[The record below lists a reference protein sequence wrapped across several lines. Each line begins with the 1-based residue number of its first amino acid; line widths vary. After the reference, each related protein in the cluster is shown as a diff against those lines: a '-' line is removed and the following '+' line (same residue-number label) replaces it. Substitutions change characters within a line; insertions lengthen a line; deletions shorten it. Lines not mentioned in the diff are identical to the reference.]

1 MTTCDKQ
8 HRRRLPS
15 RHFANFAMFKHQ
27 NTVLTAVVIIGDLA
41 LTAAAFCL
49 AFGLRFYSGMFF
61 PIKAPELTPYLVVL
75 GFVLPLWLGLFLSV
89 KLYESRRND
98 SVFADAQPLFLSIAL
113 GVIFISAFTFFYR
126 PVAFSRL
133 MFLLFGVLNFCLIF
147 AERIVIRSV
156 LHSIRRRGYN
166 SRRVL
171 VVGAGDLG
179 LRVVQTIQA
188 HPEMGYEIVG
198 FLDDYLTNG
207 VYKDSHGLEV
217 LGKTAAVEEVV
228 EKFNVNHVI
237 VALPM
242 QAIRKISNI
251 VRICEREGV
260 ATDIVPDFFKF
271 IQPRTRVQSFAG
283 LPLVSVRFTP
293 VDSFSYRILKRTFDV
308 VFSCVVLLLAAPLML
323 LIALGVKLT
332 SPGPVFFMQERIGA
346 NRRPFRMLKFRTMA
360 AGAEKFDEQAGLGMR
375 NDPRVTP
382 LGCFLR
388 YWSLD
393 ELPQFWN
400 VLRGDMSIVGPRPE
414 RTFHAQQ
421 FKNEIPNY
429 MIRHQ
434 VKTGITGWAQ
444 VNGWRGDTSITKRV
458 EHDLFYI
465 ENWSFWLDLKIIA
478 KTLLHGMSNGN
489 A

>member
-1 MTTCDKQ
+1 
-8 HRRRLPS
+8 
-15 RHFANFAMFKHQ
+15 MFKHQ
-27 NTVLTAVVIIGDLA
+27 NTVLTAFVIVGDLVI
-41 LTAAAFCL
+41 TAAAFGL
-49 AFGLRFYSGMFF
+49 AFWLRFYAGVF
-61 PIKAPELTPYLVVL
+61 PPTVKAPELMPYLVVL
-75 GFVLPLWLGLFLSV
+75 GFVLPLWLALFSSV
-89 KLYESRRND
+89 KLYKSRRND
-98 SVFADAQPLFLSIAL
+98 SVFADAAPLILSIVL
-113 GVIFISAFTFFYR
+113 GGVFISAFTFFYR

-133 MFLLFGVLNFCLIF
+133 AFLLFGLLNFCLIF
-147 AERIVIRSV
+147 AERIAIRSM
-156 LHSIRRRGYN
+156 LHYLRRRGYN
-166 SRRVL
+166 MRRVL

-188 HPEMGYEIVG
+188 HPEMGYKIVG
-198 FLDDYLTNG
+198 FLDDYLSNG
-207 VYKDSHGLEV
+207 VYKDSYGLEV
-217 LGKTAAVEEVV
+217 LGKTVAVGEIV
-228 EKFNVNHVI
+228 EKFGVDQVI
-237 VALPM
+237 IALPM
-242 QAIRKISNI
+242 QAIRKISNL
-251 VRICEREGV
+251 VRICEHEGV

-283 LPLVSVRFTP
+283 LPLVGVRFTP
-293 VDSFSYRILKRTFDV
+293 VDSFSYRFLKRIFDV
-308 VFSCVVLLLAAPLML
+308 AFSCTVLLLSAPLLL

-332 SPGPVFFMQERIGA
+332 SPGPIFFGQERIGA
-346 NRRPFRMLKFRTMA
+346 NRRPFRMLKFRTMT
-360 AGAEKFDEQAGLGMR
+360 AGSEKFDKQAGLGMR

-382 LGCFLR
+382 LGRFLR

-421 FKNEIPNY
+421 FKDKIPNY

-458 EHDLFYI
+458 EYDLFYI
-465 ENWSFWLDLKIIA
+465 ENWSFWLDLKIIGM
-478 KTLLHGMSNGN
+478 TLVHGMANGN

>member
-1 MTTCDKQ
+1 
-8 HRRRLPS
+8 
-15 RHFANFAMFKHQ
+15 MFKHQ
-27 NTVLTAVVIIGDLA
+27 NTVLTAFVVIGDLVI
-41 LTAAAFCL
+41 TAAAFGL
-49 AFGLRFYSGMFF
+49 AFWLRFYAGIF
-61 PIKAPELTPYLVVL
+61 PPVNAPELMPYLVVL
-75 GFVLPLWLGLFLSV
+75 SFVLPLWLALFSTV
-89 KLYESRRND
+89 KLYKSRRND
-98 SVFADAQPLFLSIAL
+98 SVFADAAPLCLSLAL
-113 GVIFISAFTFFYR
+113 GVVFISAFTFFYR

-133 MFLLFGVLNFCLIF
+133 TFLLFGVLNFCLIF
-147 AERIVIRSV
+147 AERIAIRST
-156 LHSIRRRGYN
+156 LHYLRRRGYN

-179 LRVVQTIQA
+179 LRVVQTIQS

-198 FLDDYLTNG
+198 FLDDYLSNG
-207 VYKDSHGLEV
+207 VYKDRYGLEV
-217 LGKTAAVEEVV
+217 LGKTAAVEEIV
-228 EKFNVNHVI
+228 EKFNVNQVI
-237 VALPM
+237 IALPM
-242 QAIRKISNI
+242 QAIRKISN
-251 VRICEREGV
+251 VVQICEREGV

-293 VDSFSYRILKRTFDV
+293 VDSFSYRILKRAFDIA
-308 VFSCVVLLLAAPLML
+308 FSSVALSLSMPFLL

-332 SPGPVFFMQERIGA
+332 SPGPVFFLQERIGA
-346 NRRPFRMLKFRTMA
+346 NRRPFRMLKFRTMT
-360 AGAEKFDEQAGLGMR
+360 AGSEKFDKQAGLGMR

-382 LGCFLR
+382 LGRFLR

-414 RTFHAQQ
+414 RTFHAKQ

-458 EHDLFYI
+458 EYDLFYI

-478 KTLLHGMSNGN
+478 MTLVHGMQNGN